1 MHCAVLGMICG
12 FGEKKIILLTEDN
25 RVFAEAQSSLFFSSE
40 TLSDA
45 RSLHRSYLPTSPLE
59 GIC

>member
-1 MHCAVLGMICG
+1 MGLVR
-12 FGEKKIILLTEDN
+12 KKIILLTEDN
-25 RVFAEAQSSLFFSSE
+25 LLFAEAQSSLFFSSE